1 MGPLVST
8 HPVGLHRRRPLGVAA
23 AVVALVSAL
32 LLVLMFVVDFDVNG
46 FQYVL
51 VFAAYPLLIF
61 GPLAVML
68 LRPRVPETF
77 ELYEGGLAHIR
88 GGHRR
93 AWTWQQVRAI
103 TVLQNGPISRSGA
116 GIDCTIGFDDGE
128 VVRFDGFTENAGEIA
143 GALGGHCA
151 EAARHDVNPRQ
162 LSRSVAL
169 LGGITVVGAGVAT
182 WAILTVPRIAE
193 GGDQFGLAM
202 LAVACAVPAIISLI
216 LLISVLLTARR

>member
-8 HPVGLHRRRPLGVAA
+8 HPVELHRRRPLGVVAA
-23 AVVALVSAL
+23 AVASISAL
-32 LLVLMFVVDFDVNG
+32 LLVLMFVIDYDVNG

-61 GPLAVML
+61 APVAVLM

-77 ELYEGGLAHIR
+77 ELYDGGLAHIR

-103 TVLQNGPISRSGA
+103 TVRQNGPISRSGA
-116 GIDCTIGFDDGE
+116 GINCTVRFDDGE

-143 GALGGHCA
+143 GALGEHCA
-151 EAARHDVNPRQ
+151 EAARQDVNPRQ
-162 LSRSVAL
+162 FGRSVAL
-169 LGGITVVGAGVAT
+169 LGGITVIGAGVAT
-182 WAILTVPRIAE
+182 WAVLTIPRIAA
-193 GGDQFGLAM
+193 GDGRFGLAM

-216 LLISVLLTARR
+216 LLIFVLLTARR

>member
-8 HPVGLHRRRPLGVAA
+8 HPVELHRRRPLGVVA
-23 AVVALVSAL
+23 AVVALISAL
-32 LLVLMFVVDFDVNG
+32 LLVLMFVIDFDVDG

-61 GPLAVML
+61 APVAVLL

-77 ELYEGGLAHIR
+77 ELYDGGLAHVR

-93 AWTWQQVRAI
+93 AWTWQQVRSI

-116 GIDCTIGFDDGE
+116 GIDCTVRFDDGE

-143 GALGGHCA
+143 AALGDNCA
-151 EAARHDVNPRQ
+151 EAAREDVNPRWRVRAVAV
-162 LSRSVAL
+162 LSGV
-169 LGGITVVGAGVAT
+169 TVIGAGVAT
-182 WAILTVPRIAE
+182 WAALRVPQTAE

-202 LAVACAVPAIISLI
+202 LAVACVVPAVISLI
-216 LLISVLLTARR
+216 LLISVLVTGRR

>member
-8 HPVGLHRRRPLGVAA
+8 HPVGLDRRRPLGVVA

-61 GPLAVML
+61 TPIAVTM

-103 TVLQNGPISRSGA
+103 SVLQNGPISRSGA
-116 GIDCTIGFDDGE
+116 GIDCTIGFTDGE

-143 GALGGHCA
+143 GALGDHCA
-151 EAARHDVNPRQ
+151 EAARTPVRPQRVGR
-162 LSRSVAL
+162 LVAV

-182 WAILTVPRIAE
+182 WAVLTVPRIPE

-202 LAVACAVPAIISLI
+202 LAVACVVPAIISLI
-216 LLISVLLTARR
+216 LLISILWHSRR